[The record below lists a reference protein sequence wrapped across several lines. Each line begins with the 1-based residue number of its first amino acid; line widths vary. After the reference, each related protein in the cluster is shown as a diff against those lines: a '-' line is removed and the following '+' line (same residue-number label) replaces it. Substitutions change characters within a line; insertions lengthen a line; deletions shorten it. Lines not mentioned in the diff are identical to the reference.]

1 VAIIVIRVRRSVTL
15 LVGRTP
21 HLHGISLASRL
32 RIARLSV
39 ARENVNLRDP
49 EGIAV
54 PETTP
59 VEMTPIAAP
68 PAETVSA
75 APDRQVEV
83 LANSM
88 TIHDLSIERSSIVA
102 YLLTIAPDKQVIALV
117 HALEVG
123 VTELLSRRERFKH

>member
-1 VAIIVIRVRRSVTL
+1 M
-15 LVGRTP
+15 
-21 HLHGISLASRL
+21 
-32 RIARLSV
+32 
-39 ARENVNLRDP
+39 
-49 EGIAV
+49 

-59 VEMTPIAAP
+59 VEVTPVAAR
-68 PAETVSA
+68 PAENVAA

-83 LANSM
+83 LSNSL